1 MLILNHFS
9 KNDLD
14 ILRIIKLIGP
24 IQQSMHDST
33 QEFSK
38 LQEELTKNF
47 NVILQ
52 QQQQGSLSSCGCF
65 DALDMGWITG
75 AQKKATGM
83 I

>member
-1 MLILNHFS
+1 M
-9 KNDLD
+9 
-14 ILRIIKLIGP
+14 RIIKLIGP

-52 QQQQGSLSSCGCF
+52 QQQQGSLSGCGCF
-65 DALDMGWITG
+65 DAFDVGWIAG
-75 AQKKATGM
+75 AQKKANGR

>member
-1 MLILNHFS
+1 MT
-9 KNDLD
+9 
-14 ILRIIKLIGP
+14 
-24 IQQSMHDST
+24 T

-47 NVILQ
+47 NAILQ

-65 DALDMGWITG
+65 DALDMEWITG
-75 AQKKATGM
+75 EQKKATEM

>member
-1 MLILNHFS
+1 M
-9 KNDLD
+9 
-14 ILRIIKLIGP
+14 RIIKLIGP
-24 IQQSMHDST
+24 IQQSMHGST

-47 NVILQ
+47 NAILQQQ

-75 AQKKATGM
+75 AQKNVTGM

>member
-1 MLILNHFS
+1 MT
-9 KNDLD
+9 
-14 ILRIIKLIGP
+14 
-24 IQQSMHDST
+24 T

-47 NVILQ
+47 NAILQQQ

-65 DALDMGWITG
+65 DALDKEWITG
-75 AQKKATGM
+75 AQKKATEM

>member
-1 MLILNHFS
+1 
-9 KNDLD
+9 
-14 ILRIIKLIGP
+14 
-24 IQQSMHDST
+24 MHDST

-52 QQQQGSLSSCGCF
+52 QQQQGSLSDCGCF
-65 DALDMGWITG
+65 DALDMGWITD

>member
-1 MLILNHFS
+1 
-9 KNDLD
+9 
-14 ILRIIKLIGP
+14 
-24 IQQSMHDST
+24 MHDST

-47 NVILQ
+47 NAILQ

-65 DALDMGWITG
+65 DALDVGWIAG
-75 AQKKATGM
+75 AQKKATEM

>member
-1 MLILNHFS
+1 M
-9 KNDLD
+9 
-14 ILRIIKLIGP
+14 IGP

-52 QQQQGSLSSCGCF
+52 QQQQAFKALYLAVGVLMHLMWGGLQVHKKKQMGGSDS
-65 DALDMGWITG
+65 
-75 AQKKATGM
+75 
-83 I
+83 

>member
-1 MLILNHFS
+1 MT
-9 KNDLD
+9 
-14 ILRIIKLIGP
+14 
-24 IQQSMHDST
+24 T

-52 QQQQGSLSSCGCF
+52 QQQQQQQGSLSGCGCF
-65 DALDMGWITG
+65 DALDVGWITG